1 MEAIKCPNCGSE
13 KCKELTKEQWQ
24 CLACDNIFLIYD
36 SSKEFRQTD
45 EHISEVH
52 EDLKNQ
58 IKELAQKS
66 GNTELEQ
73 KYENAFHLIEI
84 GKYAEAEE
92 KFNVLCKEFSMYY
105 KSWYGKILIH
115 TRNLQRTEEEV
126 IQSREFFTF
135 LKYMRACKDY
145 PEEIEK
151 KLNAYLQRV
160 IQGNKAM
167 VQQRYETIKK
177 EHEEQEKLK
186 ADRTQRLKQELG
198 ENQEKQKAL
207 EEVLKEQVGK
217 ADAEKRKAGLIINL
231 IAWVAL
237 IFLEWKVVKIIFIN
251 WIGKSIDAVNAP
263 LPSAGAAGAGNSF
276 GNAALNFVAIPVK
289 FIIGVVIAVAIFS
302 ILIHLSD
309 LIKKGKTKQI
319 EGKLITEKGNLESV
333 VLAGKQKMEAL
344 TSLENEND
352 GKEDIIRNLDQK
364 LRGFDKITKELL
376 GGE

>member
-1 MEAIKCPNCGSE
+1 M
-13 KCKELTKEQWQ
+13 
-24 CLACDNIFLIYD
+24 
-36 SSKEFRQTD
+36 
-45 EHISEVH
+45 
-52 EDLKNQ
+52 
-58 IKELAQKS
+58 
-66 GNTELEQ
+66 
-73 KYENAFHLIEI
+73 
-84 GKYAEAEE
+84 
-92 KFNVLCKEFSMYY
+92 
-105 KSWYGKILIH
+105 
-115 TRNLQRTEEEV
+115 
-126 IQSREFFTF
+126 
-135 LKYMRACKDY
+135 
-145 PEEIEK
+145 
-151 KLNAYLQRV
+151 
-160 IQGNKAM
+160 
-167 VQQRYETIKK
+167 
-177 EHEEQEKLK
+177 
-186 ADRTQRLKQELG
+186 
-198 ENQEKQKAL
+198 
-207 EEVLKEQVGK
+207 
-217 ADAEKRKAGLIINL
+217 
-231 IAWVAL
+231 
-237 IFLEWKVVKIIFIN
+237 KIIFIN